1 MNRKTFQLSLLLLA
15 AVVML
20 ASLLTAPAAAGRN
33 PSASGHGNR
42 ISLGELR
49 TFSFTAVEHADGTVT
64 GEAEVFNRGWPVIAH
79 WKIDCLQFVGE
90 NRAIASGA
98 ITHSDDPVVEVG
110 RIAVFGVEDN
120 GEGENAPPDRITTVP
135 DYAPPKS
142 CNEFTFVGDE
152 LHEKKQGRRTVF
164 VRTLGDILDGNI
176 QVKP

>member
-20 ASLLTAPAAAGRN
+20 YSLLTSPAAAGGN

-49 TFSFTAVEHADGTVT
+49 TFSFTAVKHADGTVT
-64 GEAEVFNRGWPVIAH
+64 GEAEVFNRGFPIRAH
-79 WKIDCLQFVGE
+79 WKIDCLKFEGGS
-90 NRAIASGA
+90 RAIISGP
-98 ITHSDDPVVEVG
+98 ITQSSDPEVVAVG
-110 RIAVFGVEDN
+110 RIAVFGIEDN
-120 GEGENAPPDRITTVP
+120 GEGKNAPPDRITTVP
-135 DYAPPKS
+135 DYASPKS

-152 LHEKKQGRRTVF
+152 LHDDDGF
-164 VRTLGDILDGNI
+164 VRTLNPILDGNI

>member
-20 ASLLTAPAAAGRN
+20 AILLTSPAAAGGN
-33 PSASGHGNR
+33 PRASGHGNR

-49 TFSFTAVEHADGTVT
+49 TFSFTVVEHADGTVT
-64 GEAEVFNRGWPVIAH
+64 GEAEVFNRGWPIITH

-90 NRAIASGA
+90 NRAIASGP
-98 ITHSDDPVVEVG
+98 ITYSDAPVVEVG

-120 GEGENAPPDRITTVP
+120 GEGKNDPPDRITTVP
-135 DYAPPKS
+135 DYAPGKS

-152 LHEKKQGRRTVF
+152 LHDSDGF
-164 VRTLGDILDGNI
+164 VRTLGPILAGNI

>member
-1 MNRKTFQLSLLLLA
+1 MNKKVFRLSLLLLA

-20 ASLLTAPAAAGRN
+20 TILLTFAAAASGN

-49 TFSFTAVEHADGTVT
+49 TFSFTTVEHADGTVT
-64 GEAEVFNRGWPVIAH
+64 GEAEIFNRGFPIRAH
-79 WKIDCLQFVGE
+79 WKIDCLKLVGG
-90 NRAIASGA
+90 NRAITSGP
-98 ITHSDDPVVEVG
+98 ITQSSDPDVVAVG

-120 GEGENAPPDRITTVP
+120 GEGANDSPDRITTVP

-152 LHEKKQGRRTVF
+152 LHDSGGF

-176 QVKP
+176 QVNP